1 MARTTGLECFAGGSS
16 TPKKTAV
23 KKVAKKVA
31 PKKAAPKKVVK
42 KVAPKKVVKK
52 VAPKK
57 VVKKVAKKA
66 AKQTGL
72 AAVPGAKTTN
82 DIFGGLFTAFNL
94 LASLPQSEARQADK
108 GGLGKLKKK

>member
-1 MARTTGLECFAGGSS
+1 MRTHVLLLIAGLVQMTGAFVAPTPSMPVTTAVTRTTGLECFAGGSS
-16 TPKKTAV
+16 TPKKTAAKKVV

-52 VAPKK
+52 VAPKT
-57 VVKKVAKKA
+57 

-82 DIFGGLFTAFNL
+82 DIFGGLF
-94 LASLPQSEARQADK
+94 P
-108 GGLGKLKKK
+108 

>member
-1 MARTTGLECFAGGSS
+1 MGRTTGLECFAGGSS
-16 TPKKTAV
+16 TPKKTAAKKVV

-52 VAPKK
+52 V
-57 VVKKVAKKA
+57 